1 MEKQQL
7 KLDQK
12 QNLKYPDVM
21 ERSYIYNSQSKK
33 YQMEFNIGEPC
44 TCTHAVILKEKKTF

>member
-21 ERSYIYNSQSKK
+21 ERSYIYNSQSLKSTK
-33 YQMEFNIGEPC
+33 WNL
-44 TCTHAVILKEKKTF
+44 TLVSHAHALMQLY